1 MADQFH
7 LGDLAVD
14 VVFKDI
20 KNIHLSV
27 CPPDGKVRIAAPTR
41 MNLDTLR
48 VFAISKLVWIRRQQ
62 QKLREQARETPR
74 ECLERES
81 HFLWGNRYL
90 LKVVEQEAAQS
101 LVLEPRTLVLTV
113 RPGTR
118 EEQRN
123 RLVAAW
129 YRQQI
134 RTATATLLAKWE
146 PLLGVKAKRIFVQR
160 MKTRWGSCNPHAG
173 SIRLNT
179 ELAKKPPECLEY
191 VVVHELTHLLER
203 QHNER
208 FIGLMD
214 THLPH
219 WRQVRTLLNTAPLGQ
234 ASWSD

>member
-1 MADQFH
+1 MAALIT
-7 LGDLAVD
+7 LGDIAVD

-27 CPPDGKVRIAAPTR
+27 YPPDGKVRIAAPTR

-90 LKVVEQEAAQS
+90 LKVVEQETAQT

-118 EEQRN
+118 EETRN
-123 RLVAAW
+123 SLVAAW

-134 RTATATLLAKWE
+134 RMATATLLAKWE

-160 MKTRWGSCNPHAG
+160 MKTRWGSCNPHSG

-208 FIGLMD
+208 FTGLMD

-219 WRQVRTLLNTAPLGQ
+219 WRQVRTLLNAEPLGQ